1 MKRITAIILT
11 AAMLVGTAALTACS
25 KDENG
30 NGQSSQQSK
39 ASQVSKDASAE
50 ESKEEVK
57 DISAVEEKKELSAS
71 NLNEINAFIAK
82 YKGIPDFSS
91 ESDVISAREISKD
104 KAITL
109 IPDNS
114 NYSFTSLV
122 TEQFVSAAASAGF
135 KNVIANE
142 SNATASFYNDE
153 LEKSIEKSNIVVMYG
168 DIDKDPIAAEIE
180 KTQANGIRVLSAGNV
195 GKDQKDHYVDHTIPI
210 NYQLAGKLLADWTI
224 SANKGKVN
232 ALAINN
238 SDSVLSSSVYKGFAD
253 EFQKYVVSGYCSVLS
268 GSSIEIDNGL
278 SAKIKQAIDKDPNI
292 NYVVVL
298 DDAMIND
305 AVSGVD
311 QSGKKIKIISTGGS
325 LAAFDAAQSDRIE
338 MLVAQS
344 YEWTAYAMVDYAL
357 RVLNGSALP
366 QEQDV
371 PVRVVTSKSINED
384 LENNTYSNIE
394 GFYEICFGANFVT
407 GYSGLWNL

>member
-238 SDSVLSSSVYKGFAD
+238 SDSMLSSSVYKGFAD

-371 PVRVVTSKSINED
+371 PVRVVTSKSIKED

>member
-39 ASQVSKDASAE
+39 VSQVSKDASAE

-71 NLNEINAFIAK
+71 DLNEINAFIEK

-153 LEKSIEKSNIVVMYG
+153 R
-168 DIDKDPIAAEIE
+168 KD
-180 KTQANGIRVLSAGNV
+180 T
-195 GKDQKDHYVDHTIPI
+195 GKRHQGAFGRKCR
-210 NYQLAGKLLADWTI
+210 Q
-224 SANKGKVN
+224 
-232 ALAINN
+232 
-238 SDSVLSSSVYKGFAD
+238 
-253 EFQKYVVSGYCSVLS
+253 
-268 GSSIEIDNGL
+268 GSE
-278 SAKIKQAIDKDPNI
+278 
-292 NYVVVL
+292 
-298 DDAMIND
+298 
-305 AVSGVD
+305 
-311 QSGKKIKIISTGGS
+311 GS
-325 LAAFDAAQSDRIE
+325 L
-338 MLVAQS
+338 
-344 YEWTAYAMVDYAL
+344 
-357 RVLNGSALP
+357 
-366 QEQDV
+366 
-371 PVRVVTSKSINED
+371 
-384 LENNTYSNIE
+384 
-394 GFYEICFGANFVT
+394 C
-407 GYSGLWNL
+407 

>member
-71 NLNEINAFIAK
+71 DLNEINAFIAK

-371 PVRVVTSKSINED
+371 PVRVVTSKSIKED

>member
-39 ASQVSKDASAE
+39 VSQVSKDASAE

-71 NLNEINAFIAK
+71 DLNEINAFIEK

-195 GKDQKDHYVDHTIPI
+195 GKDQKDHYVGHTIPI

-238 SDSVLSSSVYKGFAD
+238 SDSMLSSSVYKGFAD

-384 LENNTYSNIE
+384 LDLFKYRR
-394 GFYEICFGANFVT
+394 
-407 GYSGLWNL
+407 LL

>member
-39 ASQVSKDASAE
+39 VSQVSKDASAE

-71 NLNEINAFIAK
+71 DLNEINAFIEK

-238 SDSVLSSSVYKGFAD
+238 SDSMLSSSVYKGFAY

>member
-11 AAMLVGTAALTACS
+11 ASVIVSTAVLTACNNENS
-25 KDENG
+25 KTEN
-30 NGQSSQQSK
+30 SK
-39 ASQVSKDASAE
+39 TAASSQVSETVSVQ
-50 ESKEEVK
+50 ESKEEIK
-57 DISAVEEKKELSAS
+57 DISAVEAKEDISAS
-71 NLNEINAFIAK
+71 ALNEINAFIAK
-82 YKGIPDFSS
+82 YKNVPDFSS
-91 ESDVISAREISKD
+91 SSDVISAREIASD
-104 KAITL
+104 KTITL
-109 IPDNS
+109 ISDNS

-122 TEQFVSAAASAGF
+122 TGQFISAAKSAGF
-135 KNVIANE
+135 KSVVANE
-142 SNATASFYNDE
+142 SNGTPSFFNDE
-153 LEKSIEKSNIVVMYG
+153 LEKSIQESNIVLMYG
-168 DIDKDPIAAEIE
+168 DIDKDPIASAIE

-195 GKDQKDHYVDHTIPI
+195 GKDQKDHYVDYTIPI
-210 NYQLAGKLLADWTI
+210 NYQLAGKLLADWVI
-224 SANKGKVN
+224 SANKAKVN

-238 SDSVLSSSVYKGFAD
+238 SDSVLSSSIYKGFAD
-253 EFQKYVVSGYCSVLS
+253 EFQKYVTSGYCNVLS
-268 GSSIEIDNGL
+268 GSTLEVNNGL

-292 NYVVVL
+292 NYIVVL
-298 DDAMIND
+298 DDSMIGD

-311 QSGKKIKIISTGGS
+311 QSGKKIKIVSTGGS
-325 LAAFDAAQSDRIE
+325 TAAFDAAQNGSIE

-371 PVRVVTSKSINED
+371 PVRVITSKSISED
-384 LENNTYSNIE
+384 LANNTYSGID

>member
-71 NLNEINAFIAK
+71 DLNEINAFIAK

>member
-39 ASQVSKDASAE
+39 VSQVSKDASAE
-50 ESKEEVK
+50 DSKEEVK

-71 NLNEINAFIAK
+71 DLNEINAFIEK

-91 ESDVISAREISKD
+91 ESDVIIAREISKD

-238 SDSVLSSSVYKGFAD
+238 SDSMLSSSVYKGFAD

>member
-71 NLNEINAFIAK
+71 DLNEINAFIEK

>member
-39 ASQVSKDASAE
+39 VSQVSKDASAE

-238 SDSVLSSSVYKGFAD
+238 SDSMLSSSVYKGFAD

>member
-39 ASQVSKDASAE
+39 VSQVSKDASAE

-71 NLNEINAFIAK
+71 DLNEINAFIEK

-238 SDSVLSSSVYKGFAD
+238 SDSMLSSSVYKGFAD

>member
-11 AAMLVGTAALTACS
+11 ASVIVSTAVLTACNNENS
-25 KDENG
+25 KTEN
-30 NGQSSQQSK
+30 SK
-39 ASQVSKDASAE
+39 TVASSQVSETVSVQ
-50 ESKEEVK
+50 ESKEEIK
-57 DISAVEEKKELSAS
+57 DISAVEAKEDISAS
-71 NLNEINAFIAK
+71 ALNEINAFIAK
-82 YKGIPDFSS
+82 YKNVPDFSS
-91 ESDVISAREISKD
+91 SSDVISAREIASD
-104 KAITL
+104 KTITL
-109 IPDNS
+109 ISDNS

-122 TEQFVSAAASAGF
+122 TGQFISAAKSAGF
-135 KNVIANE
+135 KSVVANE
-142 SNATASFYNDE
+142 SNGTPSFFNDE
-153 LEKSIEKSNIVVMYG
+153 LEKSIQESNIVLMYG
-168 DIDKDPIAAEIE
+168 DIDKDPIASAIE

-195 GKDQKDHYVDHTIPI
+195 GKDQKDHYVDYTIPI
-210 NYQLAGKLLADWTI
+210 NYQLAGKLLADWVI
-224 SANKGKVN
+224 SANKAKVN

-238 SDSVLSSSVYKGFAD
+238 SDSVLSSSIYKGFAD
-253 EFQKYVVSGYCSVLS
+253 EFQKYVTSGYCNVLS
-268 GSSIEIDNGL
+268 GSTLEVNNGL

-292 NYVVVL
+292 NYIVVL
-298 DDAMIND
+298 DDSMIGD

-311 QSGKKIKIISTGGS
+311 QSGKKIKIVSTGGS
-325 LAAFDAAQSDRIE
+325 TAAFDAAQNGSIE

-371 PVRVVTSKSINED
+371 PVRVITSKSISED
-384 LENNTYSNIE
+384 LANNTYSGID

>member
-71 NLNEINAFIAK
+71 DLNEINAFIEK

-238 SDSVLSSSVYKGFAD
+238 SDSMLSSSVYKGFAD

>member
-39 ASQVSKDASAE
+39 VSQVSKDASAE

-71 NLNEINAFIAK
+71 NLNEINAFIEK

-238 SDSVLSSSVYKGFAD
+238 SDSMLSSSVYKGFAD

>member
-11 AAMLVGTAALTACS
+11 ASVIVSTAVLTACNNENS
-25 KDENG
+25 KTEN
-30 NGQSSQQSK
+30 SK
-39 ASQVSKDASAE
+39 TAASSQVSETVSVQ
-50 ESKEEVK
+50 ESKEEIK
-57 DISAVEEKKELSAS
+57 DISAVEAKEDISAS
-71 NLNEINAFIAK
+71 ALNEINAFIAK
-82 YKGIPDFSS
+82 YKNVPDFSS
-91 ESDVISAREISKD
+91 SSDVISARKIASD
-104 KAITL
+104 KTITL
-109 IPDNS
+109 ISDNS

-122 TEQFVSAAASAGF
+122 TGQFISAAKSAGF
-135 KNVIANE
+135 KSVVANE
-142 SNATASFYNDE
+142 SNGTPSFFNDE
-153 LEKSIEKSNIVVMYG
+153 LEKSIQESNIVLMYG
-168 DIDKDPIAAEIE
+168 DIDKDPIASAIE

-195 GKDQKDHYVDHTIPI
+195 GKDQKDHYVDYTIPI
-210 NYQLAGKLLADWTI
+210 NYQLAGKLLADWVI
-224 SANKGKVN
+224 SANKAKVN

-238 SDSVLSSSVYKGFAD
+238 SDSVLSSSIYKGFAD
-253 EFQKYVVSGYCSVLS
+253 EFQKYVTSGYCNVLS
-268 GSSIEIDNGL
+268 GSTLEVNNGL

-292 NYVVVL
+292 NYIVVL
-298 DDAMIND
+298 DDSMIGD

-311 QSGKKIKIISTGGS
+311 QSGKKIKIVSTGGS
-325 LAAFDAAQSDRIE
+325 TAAFDAAQNGSIE

-371 PVRVVTSKSINED
+371 PVRVITSKSISED
-384 LENNTYSNIE
+384 LANNTYSGID

>member
-1 MKRITAIILT
+1 M
-11 AAMLVGTAALTACS
+11 
-25 KDENG
+25 
-30 NGQSSQQSK
+30 
-39 ASQVSKDASAE
+39 
-50 ESKEEVK
+50 
-57 DISAVEEKKELSAS
+57 
-71 NLNEINAFIAK
+71 
-82 YKGIPDFSS
+82 
-91 ESDVISAREISKD
+91 
-104 KAITL
+104 
-109 IPDNS
+109 
-114 NYSFTSLV
+114 
-122 TEQFVSAAASAGF
+122 
-135 KNVIANE
+135 
-142 SNATASFYNDE
+142 
-153 LEKSIEKSNIVVMYG
+153 
-168 DIDKDPIAAEIE
+168 
-180 KTQANGIRVLSAGNV
+180 
-195 GKDQKDHYVDHTIPI
+195 
-210 NYQLAGKLLADWTI
+210 
-224 SANKGKVN
+224 
-232 ALAINN
+232 
-238 SDSVLSSSVYKGFAD
+238 
-253 EFQKYVVSGYCSVLS
+253 
-268 GSSIEIDNGL
+268 DNGL

-311 QSGKKIKIISTGGS
+311 QSGKKIKIISKGGS

>member
-11 AAMLVGTAALTACS
+11 ASVIVSTAVLTACNNENS
-25 KDENG
+25 KTEN
-30 NGQSSQQSK
+30 SK
-39 ASQVSKDASAE
+39 TVASSQVSETVSVQ
-50 ESKEEVK
+50 ESKEEIK
-57 DISAVEEKKELSAS
+57 DISAVEAKEDISAS
-71 NLNEINAFIAK
+71 ALNEINAFIAK
-82 YKGIPDFSS
+82 YKNVPDFSS
-91 ESDVISAREISKD
+91 SSDVISARKIASD
-104 KAITL
+104 KTITL
-109 IPDNS
+109 ISDNS

-122 TEQFVSAAASAGF
+122 TGQFISAAKSAGF
-135 KNVIANE
+135 KSVVANE
-142 SNATASFYNDE
+142 SNGTPSFFNDE
-153 LEKSIEKSNIVVMYG
+153 LEKSIQESNIVLMYG
-168 DIDKDPIAAEIE
+168 DIDKDPIASAIE

-195 GKDQKDHYVDHTIPI
+195 GKDQKDHYVDYTIPI
-210 NYQLAGKLLADWTI
+210 NYQLAGKLLADWVI
-224 SANKGKVN
+224 SANKAKVN

-238 SDSVLSSSVYKGFAD
+238 SDSVLSSSIYKGFAD
-253 EFQKYVVSGYCSVLS
+253 EFQKYVTSGYCNVLS
-268 GSSIEIDNGL
+268 GSTLEVNNGL

-292 NYVVVL
+292 NYIVVL
-298 DDAMIND
+298 DDSMIGD

-311 QSGKKIKIISTGGS
+311 QSGKKIKIVSTGGS
-325 LAAFDAAQSDRIE
+325 TAAFDAAQNGSIE

-371 PVRVVTSKSINED
+371 PVRVITSKSISED
-384 LENNTYSNIE
+384 LANNTYSGID

>member
-71 NLNEINAFIAK
+71 DLNEINAFIEK

-238 SDSVLSSSVYKGFAD
+238 SDSMLSSSVYKGFAD

-394 GFYEICFGANFVT
+394 GFYEICFCANFVT